1 MVEEC
6 AEQNRME
13 EIEGEDIYPGMDV
26 RRHNLIAEQ
35 FAGSSAGLLNQV
47 DGFSLPK
54 TKNKSNKS
62 LLSAYCWVGCYF
74 SSYTYEILTIV
85 KRLSSPKCYL

>member
-26 RRHNLIAEQ
+26 QRHNLIAEQ

-54 TKNKSNKS
+54 TKK
-62 LLSAYCWVGCYF
+62 
-74 SSYTYEILTIV
+74 
-85 KRLSSPKCYL
+85 